1 VRRPCCSYRR
11 CLPTRRTDKTTWT
24 REIPT
29 NPVSSQDQRTCSTFC
44 AINEKA
50 TRVSISQRHEQGKRE
65 IRGVSY
71 QIESLRQP
79 HPFNV
84 CKHFLHTAHSQ
95 GAHPHL
101 HAAGGESADKGPFIR
116 WLLRAALSQVRCRC
130 GWSLQW
136 SSMCGCVR
144 ARASTLLFHASHS
157 TAARLQRE
165 RRA

>member
-1 VRRPCCSYRR
+1 MRRPCCSYRR

-50 TRVSISQRHEQGKRE
+50 TKVSISQRHEQGKRE
-65 IRGVSY
+65 IRGIPY
-71 QIESLRQP
+71 QIQSAPTSSIHLKTFASISCTPR
-79 HPFNV
+79 
-84 CKHFLHTAHSQ
+84 TQ

-136 SSMCGCVR
+136 SSMWLC

-165 RRA
+165 CRA

>member
-1 VRRPCCSYRR
+1 MRRPYCSYRC

-50 TRVSISQRHEQGKRE
+50 TRVSISKRHEHGK
-65 IRGVSY
+65 
-71 QIESLRQP
+71 SLRQP
-79 HPFNV
+79 HPFTL
-84 CKHFLHTAHSQ
+84 KLLQAFDFLHTAHSQ

-101 HAAGGESADKGPFIR
+101 HAAGGESADEGPFIR

-157 TAARLQRE
+157 TAAHLQRE